1 METIAT
7 ENVDQ
12 ARAWDGDEGE
22 TWAAQEQRY
31 DAALRAYRWVFND
44 ACAVRS
50 TDRVLDVGCGN
61 GQSSRDAARTAEAV
75 LGVDLSGQM
84 IRVAADRAA
93 AEDLANVEF
102 RQLDAQVHPFA
113 EASFDAIIS
122 RTGTMFFGDR
132 AAAFANL
139 ARALKPGGRLTL
151 LTWQRAT
158 DNAWFTAI
166 RDNLGGPGMP
176 GPPPGAP
183 SPFALAE
190 PEQVRPML
198 AAAGFT
204 DITFEAA
211 PGTFHLGADVPDAVG
226 FVAGTGV
233 AQALLGRLD
242 EAGRTA
248 ALDRLAAA
256 LGPYAADTGVDLPA
270 NAWII
275 TARRAQG

>member
-7 ENVDQ
+7 ENIDQ

-22 TWAAQEQRY
+22 TWAAQEERY
-31 DAALRAYRWVFND
+31 DAALRAYRWIFND
-44 ACAVRS
+44 ACAVS
-50 TDRVLDVGCGN
+50 SADRVLEVGCGT
-61 GQSSRDAARTAEAV
+61 GQSARDAARTATAV

-84 IRVAADRAA
+84 IRVAIDRAA
-93 AEDLANVEF
+93 AEGLDNVEF
-102 RQLDAQVHPFA
+102 RQLDAQVHPFP
-113 EASFDAIIS
+113 EASFDAVIS

-139 ARALKPGGRLTL
+139 ARALKPGGRLTM
-151 LTWQRAT
+151 LTWQAAD

-166 RDNLGGPGMP
+166 RDNLGGPEMLR
-176 GPPPGAP
+176 PPPGAP

-190 PEQVRPML
+190 PDQVRPML

-204 DITFEAA
+204 DIGFKAVPA
-211 PGTFHLGADVPDAVG
+211 TFHLGADVPDAVG

-233 AQALLGRLD
+233 AQALLGMLD
-242 EAGRTA
+242 DAGRTA

-256 LGPYAADTGVDLPA
+256 LRRHVTDAGVDLPA